1 MNDKEYMRLAL
12 QLAKKG
18 CGWTSPNPMV
28 GAVVVKEGRIIGQG
42 WHQRYGQAHAERN
55 ALASCTEDP
64 QGATLYVTLE
74 PCCHYGKQP
83 PCVDAILDAG
93 IHRVVVGSADP
104 NPLVAGK
111 GIAIL
116 RAHGID
122 VTENVLQE
130 ECDALNKVFFHYITT
145 KRPFVSMKYAMTMDG
160 KIATYTGASKWITGE
175 IARNHVQRQ
184 RHRFRGIMVGV
195 GTILA
200 DDPLLTCRIEGGRDP
215 VRIICD
221 THLRTPLQSQVVMT
235 AKQVPT
241 ILATC
246 CGDPEK
252 QAAYQQAGCRVL
264 CLEAHCGHVN
274 LLQLMEQLGQELG
287 KGTDR
292 LKQKIA
298 ARVERRIQ
306 RAYPAAARQEP
317 TTSAEKAMSVS
328 DLVWLFVV
336 GAFLGDVVET
346 LFCRITAGVW
356 LCRSSL
362 VWGPFSVVWGL
373 ALVLAA
379 VLLRGSEHLSER
391 RIFWF
396 GVILGGAYEYVCSA
410 VTELLFGT
418 VFWDYSK
425 FKFNLGGRI
434 NLLYCF
440 FWGIAAV
447 LWMRYGYP
455 LVLRLMKKVRSHIR
469 PGMTAVLAVLMAVNM
484 LTSALALARYD
495 ARTSGEAPNGQL
507 EVFLDEHF
515 DNARME
521 NIYPNAKKVT
531 KAE

>member
-1 MNDKEYMRLAL
+1 MNDKDYMRLAL

-42 WHQRYGQAHAERN
+42 WHQKYGQAHAERN

-64 QGATLYVTLE
+64 QGAAMYVTLE

-83 PCVDAILDAG
+83 PCVDAILDAC

-160 KIATYTGASKWITGE
+160 KIAAVTGESKWITGEAARHHVQKLRRRYTGASKWITGE

-221 THLRTPLQSQVVMT
+221 THLRTPLQSQVVTT

-252 QAAYQQAGCRVL
+252 QAAYQQTGCRVL
-264 CLEAHCGHVN
+264 CLEEQCGHVN
-274 LLQLMEQLGQELG
+274 LPQLMEQLGQEQIDSILLEG
-287 KGTDR
+287 GGTLNWSALESGIVQQVQAYIAPKLFGGRNAKAPIEGAGVLFPDAAFR
-292 LKQKIA
+292 LKNSRLEQLGEDFLIESE
-298 ARVERRIQ
+298 VE
-306 RAYPAAARQEP
+306 YPCLPE
-317 TTSAEKAMSVS
+317 SWKK
-328 DLVWLFVV
+328 
-336 GAFLGDVVET
+336 
-346 LFCRITAGVW
+346 
-356 LCRSSL
+356 
-362 VWGPFSVVWGL
+362 
-373 ALVLAA
+373 
-379 VLLRGSEHLSER
+379 SE
-391 RIFWF
+391 
-396 GVILGGAYEYVCSA
+396 
-410 VTELLFGT
+410 
-418 VFWDYSK
+418 
-425 FKFNLGGRI
+425 
-434 NLLYCF
+434 
-440 FWGIAAV
+440 
-447 LWMRYGYP
+447 
-455 LVLRLMKKVRSHIR
+455 
-469 PGMTAVLAVLMAVNM
+469 
-484 LTSALALARYD
+484 
-495 ARTSGEAPNGQL
+495 Q
-507 EVFLDEHF
+507 
-515 DNARME
+515 
-521 NIYPNAKKVT
+521 
-531 KAE
+531 